1 MRGNTRSG
9 CVRAGCH
16 DLDLMTTTAGRRGAQ
31 MRRALADN
39 NGEVDG
45 TREQWLVSVLMVK
58 NGIMSGYHSG
68 YKESGMFL

>member
-1 MRGNTRSG
+1 
-9 CVRAGCH
+9 
-16 DLDLMTTTAGRRGAQ
+16 MTTTAGRRGAR

-39 NGEVDG
+39 NGEEDG
-45 TREQWLVSVLMVK
+45 TREQWLVSVLMGK